1 MMWPKAKLIFLREVR
16 DQLRDRRTLFMILVL
31 PIILYP
37 ALGLGL
43 FQLTL
48 SFGKQQRTIGIVGK
62 GDLPDNP
69 PLLSADGKSFDDRLV
84 NKGRF
89 GDVHAITDDDLSRKD
104 IKDGRVDAILEI
116 PPGMK
121 ERLAKGEQ
129 VPVRILFNGTN
140 DRSEMARTL
149 LRSIVLTWS
158 EEIVDER
165 VKSAG
170 YPESFAEPISIAD
183 GVEDVST
190 TSGRSGT
197 AWSRMFPF
205 LLVMMALTGAFYP
218 AVDLCAGEKE
228 RGTMETLLISPASRG
243 EIVLGKFLTIFV
255 FSVATTIVNLTS
267 MGITFAQ
274 TARMI
279 PSSAQDVM
287 ASVFSPPSFG
297 SVFWMFVLMLPMS
310 AFFSALC
317 MALAIFARSTK
328 EGQYYLMPLFL
339 IVTPLVFITLAP
351 GVELTPFYSL
361 IPVTNVALLLKT
373 FMLNQYETAAI
384 YFIPVLAPTL
394 LYGFLA
400 LRYAADQFNRED
412 VLFREAERF
421 DLKQWVVRSLTEKP
435 TLTTFRQ
442 AWGFFIVYMMFR
454 WYTSGWWTTLSAQTI
469 IASQLVTLLL
479 PAILFA
485 FFLTSKPFDS
495 LGLRKPSTIPLIA
508 SLLLIVA
515 LHPVALMAGTLL
527 EKLMPIENPE
537 GLQHAVNT
545 LMDRPLWQTLLL
557 AAVLPAVTEELVFR
571 GIILGGLLQRY
582 RPPLAILVSSV
593 LFGVSHMIPQQMI
606 LTTLVGI
613 VLGIIATRTGSVWAS
628 MIAHALHNGILMVVA
643 GNAKEDTLR
652 YPGILV
658 VAAAIVS
665 VILLAYLIRLPAR
678 VKRSMRP
685 IHPSTAPSAV
695 VYEPA

>member
-1 MMWPKAKLIFLREVR
+1 MMWPKAKLIFFREVR

-48 SFGKQQRTIGIVGK
+48 SFGKQQRTVGIVGK
-62 GDLPDNP
+62 GDLPATP
-69 PLLSADGKSFDDRLV
+69 PLLAADGKTFAESLAS
-84 NKGRF
+84 KGRT
-89 GDVHAITDDDLSRKD
+89 GAIHTIVDDNLSRKD
-104 IKDGRVDAILEI
+104 IKEGRVDAILEI

-129 VPVRILFNGTN
+129 VPVRILFSGTN
-140 DRSEMARTL
+140 DRSEMARTI
-149 LRSIVLTWS
+149 LRNIVLTWS

-165 VKSAG
+165 VKEAG
-170 YPESFAEPISIAD
+170 YPTSFAEPISIAD

-190 TSGRSGT
+190 GSGRSGT

-243 EIVLGKFLTIFV
+243 EIVLGKFLTIFL
-255 FSVATTIVNLTS
+255 FSIITTIVNLTS

-274 TARMI
+274 TAQMI
-279 PSSAQDVM
+279 PSNAQDAM
-287 ASVFSPPSFG
+287 AGIFSPPSLA
-297 SVFWMFVLMLPMS
+297 SVFWMFILMLPMS

-339 IVTPLVFITLAP
+339 VVTPLVFVTLAP
-351 GVELTPFYSL
+351 GVELTPIYSL

-421 DLKQWVVRSLTEKP
+421 DIRQWAIRLFTEKP
-435 TLTTFRQ
+435 TMTTFRQ
-442 AWGFFIVYMMFR
+442 AWCFFIAYMIFR
-454 WYTSGWWTTLSAQTI
+454 WYSSGWWTSLSATTI
-469 IASQLVTLLL
+469 VSSQVVTLLL
-479 PAILFA
+479 PALAFA
-485 FFLTSKPFDS
+485 FLLTSKPTES
-495 LGLRKPSTIPLIA
+495 LGLRQPAIVPTIA
-508 SLLLIVA
+508 SLLLILAIHPLAIVA
-515 LHPVALMAGTLL
+515 GALL
-527 EKLMPIENPE
+527 EKWMPVENPE
-537 GLQHAVNT
+537 GLQHAVSI
-545 LMDRPLWQTLLL
+545 LIDRPLWQTLLL
-557 AAVLPAVTEELVFR
+557 VAVLPAVTEELVFR

-593 LFGVSHMIPQQMI
+593 LFGASHMIPQQMI
-606 LTTLVGI
+606 LTTFVGI
-613 VLGIIATRTGSVWAS
+613 VLGIIATRAGSVLAS
-628 MIAHALHNGILMVVA
+628 IGAHALHNGILMVVA
-643 GNAKEDTLR
+643 EQAESGTLV
-652 YPGILV
+652 YSVYFVIAGILV
-658 VAAAIVS
+658 S
-665 VILLAYLIRLPAR
+665 ILLLTYLLRLPVR

-685 IHPSTAPSAV
+685 VHAESSSAAV
-695 VYEPA
+695 TYEPA